1 MTNQR
6 VKPVSAAERILRFN
20 KIKSERVV
28 VQQKWDEITDYV
40 MPYRGRFF
48 DTNLDESSIQWDRAK
63 FNYDSTASNAHA
75 TLSSNI
81 HGAMTSPN
89 IQWFTLRFRDEKLN
103 KNNTAMKWLEGCA
116 TRVHYELLDSNF
128 GLEVNETYQ
137 DICGFG
143 TGAITLEDMPG
154 QGWTGLQFKAVPLK
168 QVFFEED
175 SMGRVL
181 RFYRQIEWTPQQ
193 IISKFGDDVPQS
205 VKDWE
210 KAGMTDKKSVLFAI
224 YPKNNKIIP
233 VGERVAASRRP
244 WEYAYCLMDTAEE
257 LGKPGAYYEMPAFIP
272 RWAKTSESVW
282 GYSPAHLAMGDIQSL
297 NSARKMQL
305 TMAEKLIDPPIFA
318 EERAIIADLDLSA
331 ASLNILRSVE
341 GIKVFPSGGSIPV
354 SDHMITQL
362 QDAVK
367 DYFFVDQLMF
377 PRPQGTPMSATEVMV
392 RQDNM
397 ARFMAPTMARLQ
409 NDMLDPIISRAFKM
423 LARAGE
429 IESPPQIVVDNNA
442 AFDIQYLGSLSR
454 AQNSDKAAS
463 VERLVGNVANL
474 AEVFPEA
481 LDVIDADNMVRDMA
495 RDLNV
500 SATILRDDTQVNFLR
515 MQRADQQAQM
525 QQAVIQQQQGD
536 AMKAQ
541 GEGQQAMEGA

>member
-1 MTNQR
+1 MNCADLLQ
-6 VKPVSAAERILRFN
+6 RFN
-20 KIKSERVV
+20 IIKSERTV

-48 DTNLDESSIQWDRAK
+48 DTNQQESSIQWDRAK
-63 FNYDSTASNAHA
+63 YNYDSTASNAHA
-75 TLSSNI
+75 TLASNI

-103 KNNTAMKWLEGCA
+103 KNNSAMKWLENCA

-137 DICGFG
+137 DICGYG
-143 TGAITLEDMPG
+143 TGVITLEDMPG

-168 QVFFEED
+168 QAYFEED
-175 SMGRVL
+175 AMGRVL

-193 IISKFGDDVPQS
+193 IISKFGDDVPQC

-210 KAGMTDKKSVLFAI
+210 EKGMTDKKSVLFAI
-224 YPKNNKIIP
+224 YPRNNKIIP
-233 VGERVAASRRP
+233 IGERVAPSRRP
-244 WEYAYCLMDTAEE
+244 WEYSYCLLDSAEP
-257 LGKPGAYYEMPAFIP
+257 LGKPGGYYEMPAFVP
-272 RWAKTSESVW
+272 RWAKTSESQW
-282 GYSPAHLAMGDIQSL
+282 GYSPAHLALGDIQSL

-305 TMAEKLIDPPIFA
+305 KMAEKLIDPPIFA

-331 ASLNILRSVE
+331 ASLNILRSIE

-367 DYFFVDQLMF
+367 DYFFVDQLTF

-409 NDMLDPIISRAFKM
+409 NDMLDPIIARAFKM

-429 IESPPQIVVDNNA
+429 IEPAPAVVADANA
-442 AFDIQYLGSLSR
+442 QFDVQYLGSLSR

-474 AEVFPEA
+474 AQVFPDA

-500 SATILRDDTQVNFLR
+500 QATILRDDTEVKILR
-515 MQRADQQAQM
+515 LKRQEQQAAM
-525 QQAVIQQQQGD
+525 QQAVVAEQQGK
-536 AMKAQ
+536 AAKAQ
-541 GEGQQAMEGA
+541 GEAQQMEQM